1 MKTERNTGS
10 PSNLKSKPRATN
22 WFHRRRTA
30 ILFLSL
36 VSMVEIVKL
45 PGLLLWARIRILTS
59 LPKTAIADDPSQPVA
74 SIEPPVEL
82 DTGLLQ
88 SAPVIE
94 GVRTDP
100 FQIDRDIFPDT
111 IAVLS
116 TMQTN
121 PFDTAVV
128 ASPIA
133 LPSAEELHQIA
144 MDAAQ
149 RDADGF
155 RLQSAGRGFS
165 LAVIDGRTHR
175 IGEWMHGSNGI
186 AFMLAE
192 ILDGSAV
199 LQSEIVAVDGT
210 TQVERFEIRLRG
222 YSPRREPAPK

>member
-36 VSMVEIVKL
+36 VSMVAIVKL

-116 TMQTN
+116 TMQTK

-128 ASPIA
+128 AAWI
-133 LPSAEELHQIA
+133 
-144 MDAAQ
+144 
-149 RDADGF
+149 
-155 RLQSAGRGFS
+155 
-165 LAVIDGRTHR
+165 
-175 IGEWMHGSNGI
+175 
-186 AFMLAE
+186 
-192 ILDGSAV
+192 
-199 LQSEIVAVDGT
+199 
-210 TQVERFEIRLRG
+210 
-222 YSPRREPAPK
+222 